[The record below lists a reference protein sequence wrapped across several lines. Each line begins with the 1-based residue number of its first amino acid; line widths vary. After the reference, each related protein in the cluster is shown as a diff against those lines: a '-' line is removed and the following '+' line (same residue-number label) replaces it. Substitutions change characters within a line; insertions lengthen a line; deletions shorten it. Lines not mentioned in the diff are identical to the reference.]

1 MRIIQ
6 REERMEHTNTQPEF
20 DRRSVLLLGATGAA
34 TLLGAS
40 RLAVA
45 DDVKVEKL
53 APGVTLK
60 TFKEV
65 VPVGPIPGFSKARLM
80 ELTFEPGSKLGPE
93 KLKNVDLC
101 EIQGAP
107 LYVEIEGKEP
117 FTLQPGDFYACPVGQ
132 TETDTNKSDKP
143 CIMRVMELE
152 PA

>member
-1 MRIIQ
+1 
-6 REERMEHTNTQPEF
+6 MEPTRTELEF

-34 TLLGAS
+34 ALLGGS
-40 RLAVA
+40 QFAVA
-45 DDVKVEKL
+45 DDVKVEQL

-65 VPVGPIPGFSKARLM
+65 VPMGPIPGFSKARLM
-80 ELTFEPGSKLGPE
+80 EITWQPGAKFGPDKSKTA
-93 KLKNVDLC
+93 DFC

-117 FTLQPGDFYACPVGQ
+117 FTLQPGDFYACPAGQ

-143 CIMRVMELE
+143 SIMRIVELD

>member
-1 MRIIQ
+1 
-6 REERMEHTNTQPEF
+6 MENTSTQPEF

-34 TLLGAS
+34 ALLGGS
-40 RLAVA
+40 PLALA
-45 DDVKVEKL
+45 DDVKVEEI

-60 TFKEV
+60 ILREV

-80 ELTFEPGSKLGPE
+80 ELTWQPGAKSPPDTSKT
-93 KLKNVDLC
+93 VDLC